1 MINKSKLI
9 EAGAALMML
18 VASGVS
24 LSSCGPAPFDLSYWC
39 PSLDNDVMVKI
50 VDDFKADNPD
60 YAGKNIGVLANYG
73 EGETYSALHKDL
85 GAAADVIL
93 MVDDNIRAGVKAQEI
108 QPLPAADREAAIASD
123 GSEAVSSL
131 SIDGT
136 MYGYP
141 YRNDNAP
148 MMIYD
153 KTVFPDATKLNKI
166 EDVLATCQ
174 AANKKFYLD
183 LGNGW
188 YNPFVLWAGD
198 GTFTVD
204 STGTIVTDIAGTK
217 NATCA
222 AAAQAVYDLYGQ
234 YKDIWVSN
242 STTGTI
248 EGGFQDKSIGVAFMW
263 NDLQVLL
270 TKNANV
276 TVAAWP
282 SLHVGSADV
291 KLGCFQ
297 SYKAVVVKAELTD
310 DKLALAEAFAKYCAS
325 EKAQTRRVKELS
337 YGPSNLK
344 VQATDDAKA
353 IPWVGAIASMTLAG
367 LTHSQATNTTSN
379 FWTPMANFGGLI
391 TAQKTW
397 GDYKT
402 AARALAGLV
411 SNTGWKKAA

>member
-18 VASGVS
+18 VASGAS
-24 LSSCGPAPFDLSYWC
+24 LSSCGPAAFDLSYWC
-39 PSLDNDVMVKI
+39 PSLDNDVMAEI

-60 YAGKNIGVLANYG
+60 YAGKNIGLLANYS

-93 MVDDNIRAGVKAQEI
+93 MVDDNIRAGVKAQEL
-108 QPLPAADREAAIASD
+108 QPLPVNDRNAAITSD
-123 GSEAVSSL
+123 GNDAVASL

-153 KTVFPDATKLNKI
+153 KTVFPDPTKLNKI
-166 EDVLATCQ
+166 EDVLSACKT
-174 AANKKFYLD
+174 ANKKFYLD

-188 YNPFVLWAGD
+188 YNPFVLWAGG

-204 STGTIVTDIAGTK
+204 GGSIVTDIAGTK
-217 NATCA
+217 NASCA
-222 AAAQAVYDLYGQ
+222 VAAQAVYDLYGQ
-234 YKDIWVSN
+234 YKDIWVNN

-248 EGGFQDKSIGVAFMW
+248 ESGFEDKSIGVAFIW
-263 NDLQVLL
+263 NDLKTLL
-270 TKNANV
+270 GKNANV
-276 TVAAWP
+276 TVTTWP
-282 SLHVGSADV
+282 TLHIGSNDI
-291 KLGCFQ
+291 KLECFQ
-297 SYKAVVVKAELTD
+297 SYKAVVVKAELAD
-310 DKLALAEAFAKYCAS
+310 DRLALAEAFAQYCAS

-344 VQATDDAKA
+344 VQATDEAKA
-353 IPWVGAIASMTLAG
+353 IPWVEAISSMTLSG
-367 LTHSQATNTTSN
+367 LTHPQAPNTTSD

-402 AARALAGLV
+402 AARALVGLV